1 MSSPV
6 ILAAAT
12 ALTRSVALAL
22 VAAAALGIGYGLLL
36 VGGLMEVQRIAGPD
50 DLAGLTAV
58 FYSLSYVGFF
68 VPAVLAAISPV
79 IGYPTLFVAGAV
91 IAALSAALV
100 WRAHVNGKRRALA
113 A

>member
-1 MSSPV
+1 MLPC
-6 ILAAAT
+6 LY
-12 ALTRSVALAL
+12 LWR
-22 VAAAALGIGYGLLL
+22 IGYGLLL

>member
-1 MSSPV
+1 MR
-6 ILAAAT
+6 AQRRTGAERRAKNR
-12 ALTRSVALAL
+12 TRQEEAPQETHRS
-22 VAAAALGIGYGLLL
+22 AALGLD
-36 VGGLMEVQRIAGPD
+36 EVD

-100 WRAHVNGKRRALA
+100 WRAYVNGKGRALA